1 MELSK
6 LKSRTLAVLVI
17 VIGACSAIH
26 VSAQT
31 WPSKPIKLI
40 VPFPAGG
47 PTDSL
52 ARQVATQ
59 LSVKLGQSIVI
70 ENVGGANGSIGMGQV
85 AKAKPDGYT
94 LGLGSNGSQVTN
106 ALLYSKLTF
115 SPSTDLA
122 PISIV
127 AEYINVLVVNKALP
141 VHNVPELIAYAKANP
156 GTVSYGSAG
165 NGSSN
170 HFGGFNFARLAGIDA
185 THVPYKGSAPALVD
199 VMAGNITFMFDVMVT
214 SMPQV
219 RAGKLRALATS
230 GTVRS
235 KQMPEIPTVAESVPG
250 FASVG
255 WFAIFGPAELPKEI
269 AHRVSRE
276 IATLAQTPEFINNLS
291 KQGFEVVA
299 NTPEQL
305 RERMVKES
313 KLLEPIVK
321 ASGAKV
327 D

>member
-1 MELSK
+1 MQLSK
-6 LKSRTLAVLVI
+6 LKSRTLAILVI
-17 VIGACSAIH
+17 VISACSAIH

-59 LSVKLGQSIVI
+59 LSVTLGQSIVI

-106 ALLYSKLTF
+106 PLLYSKLAF
-115 SPSTDLA
+115 NPATDLA
-122 PISIV
+122 PISMV
-127 AEYINVLVVNKALP
+127 AEYINVLVVNKNLP

-156 GTVSYGSAG
+156 GTVNYGSAG

-170 HFGGFNFARLAGIDA
+170 HFGGFNFARLAGIEA

-199 VMAGNITFMFDVMVT
+199 VIAGNTTFMFDVMVT

-219 RAGKLRALATS
+219 MGGKLRALATS

-235 KQMPEIPTVAESVPG
+235 KQIPDIPTVAETVPG

-255 WFAIFGPAELPKEI
+255 WFAMFGPAELPAEI
-269 AHRVSRE
+269 AQRLSRE
-276 IATLAQTPEFINNLS
+276 IVKLAQTPEFINNLS
-291 KQGFEVVA
+291 MQGFEVVA
-299 NTPEQL
+299 STPEQL
-305 RERMVKES
+305 RERMAKES

>member
-1 MELSK
+1 MQPSK
-6 LKSRTLAVLVI
+6 LKSRTLSVLVI
-17 VIGACSAIH
+17 VISACSAIH

-31 WPSKPIKLI
+31 WPSKSIKLI

-52 ARQVATQ
+52 ARQVAAQ

-106 ALLYSKLTF
+106 PLLYSKLAF
-115 SPSTDLA
+115 SPATDLA
-122 PISIV
+122 PISMV
-127 AEYINVLVVNKALP
+127 AEYINVLVVNKNLP

-156 GTVSYGSAG
+156 GTVNYGSAG

-170 HFGGFNFARLAGIDA
+170 HFGGFNFARLAGIEA

-199 VMAGNITFMFDVMVT
+199 VMAGNTTFMFDVMVT

-219 RAGKLRALATS
+219 RGGKLRALATS
-230 GTVRS
+230 GTLRS
-235 KQMPEIPTVAESVPG
+235 QQIPDIPTVSETVPG

-255 WFAIFGPAELPKEI
+255 WFAVFGPAELPTEI
-269 AHRVSRE
+269 AQRLSRE
-276 IATLAQTPEFINNLS
+276 IAKLAQTPESINNLS
-291 KQGFEVVA
+291 KQGFEVVVS
-299 NTPEQL
+299 TPEQL
-305 RERMVKES
+305 HERMAKES